1 MYIAR
6 YEIGEDTWL
15 QAVVDIPR
23 AYGGDLQADRWSA
36 TLKSIVHD
44 LLSRP
49 EFRPSYRV
57 SFDNH
62 VVDRTFFLSAPA
74 HSEANLRRLLALFL
88 RLDLQIDN
96 SVWLGDS
103 RSEHDRHVEAFPS
116 CRCHLS
122 VPHYSAGDAWLAC
135 DFSLLG
141 RMSALLT
148 EAALRG
154 YEFSYHVNLE
164 PLVYSPN
171 NIREASRNLLR
182 LRGNQGVTASLAD
195 RQQTLVERLKTAGY
209 LAEEFLGAVDSDSID
224 WLRTVLRG
232 HFNRDYASVR
242 MEAPEFTFER
252 AGFEGSL
259 IAMRHRSAFEALT
272 LSEIVSSCVNGE
284 EVEDALSWAPPREF
298 SQPTPPPEPV
308 SATPEVANLPT
319 PYDGLDDYV
328 FVSYKR
334 EDLPRIAPI
343 LREAVSVGQK
353 IWFDKGI
360 PGGAEWDAIIEE
372 RLAHCKMVMLFVSQ
386 AAIRSRYVR
395 REVKFADTLNK
406 PVLSLRLENAVLSN
420 GMAMFLN
427 QYQMMDVENVNFRRE
442 LQRAF
447 SHVKPP

>member
-57 SFDNH
+57 SFANH
-62 VVDRTFFLSAPA
+62 AVDRTLFLSAPA

-116 CRCHLS
+116 CHCQLA

-135 DFSLLG
+135 DFSLRG

-154 YEFSYHVNLE
+154 YEFSYHVNFE
-164 PLVYSPN
+164 PLAYSPN

-182 LRGNQGVTASLAD
+182 LRGNQGVPASLAD
-195 RQQTLVERLKTAGY
+195 QQQTLVERLKTAGY
-209 LAEEFLGAVDSDSID
+209 LAEEFVGAVDSDSID

-232 HFNRDYASVR
+232 HFNHDYASLR

-298 SQPTPPPEPV
+298 SQPTPPPESV
-308 SATPEVANLPT
+308 SAVPEVANLPT

-343 LREAVSVGQK
+343 LREVVSVGQK

-360 PGGAEWDAIIEE
+360 PGGAEWDTIIEE
-372 RLAHCKMVMLFVSQ
+372 RLAHCKAVMLFISQ

-420 GMAMFLN
+420 GMAMLLN

>member
-57 SFDNH
+57 SFANH

-116 CRCHLS
+116 RRCQLS
-122 VPHYSAGDAWLAC
+122 VPHYSAGDAWLSC

-154 YEFSYHVNLE
+154 YEFSYHVNFE

-182 LRGNQGVTASLAD
+182 LRGNQGVPASLAD
-195 RQQTLVERLKTAGY
+195 QQQTLVERLKTAGY
-209 LAEEFLGAVDSDSID
+209 LAEEFVGAVDSDSID

-232 HFNRDYASVR
+232 HFNRDYASLR

-284 EVEDALSWAPPREF
+284 GVEDALSWAPPREF

-308 SATPEVANLPT
+308 SATPEVANLPI
-319 PYDGLDDYV
+319 PYDGLDDYI

-360 PGGAEWDAIIEE
+360 PGGAEWDTIIEE

-427 QYQMMDVENVNFRRE
+427 QYQIMDVENVNFRRE